1 MAASLA
7 MHHVRL
13 LLASALLIVGCAADD
28 SPGAGATSAA
38 VTPAR
43 PADGAAAAEP
53 DSEGAAPGTDATPD
67 STATV
72 TAATAAAAPTTGTN
86 PADGTATTD
95 TATPTTDTATPTT
108 AAPTTTAPT
117 TDTGTNPADGTATT
131 DTAAPTTAAPTTAA
145 PTTAAP
151 TTAVPE
157 PSIDGFAVFLDATCD
172 SCHRGDGDGT
182 GADLRA
188 STLDRDAVIEVIRF
202 GVADTEMDGWDFEP
216 KPPGLTREEIE
227 AVADY
232 VLTLRSG

>member
-43 PADGAAAAEP
+43 SADGAAAAEP

-72 TAATAAAAPTTGTN
+72 TAATAAAAPTTDTN
-86 PADGTATTD
+86 PADGTA
-95 TATPTTDTATPTT
+95 TTDTATPTT

-117 TDTGTNPADGTATT
+117 TDTGTNPAVGTATT